1 MHQDA
6 EPTATMM
13 AAYIDELGPAESIR
27 VGPLPVP
34 VAGPT
39 DVLIAVS
46 AVAVN
51 PVDTFIRAGRYRT
64 AIAFP
69 FIVGRD
75 LVGTVVHAPIGTG
88 FTAGEQVWCNSLGH
102 DGRQG
107 SFAQFAVVPAARLY
121 RLPPGV
127 DPVVAVAVAHPAATA
142 HLGWFCHGE
151 LRAGETVYVGGGAGN
166 VGRAAITMAAYA
178 GARVIAGARPADQAA
193 CRAAGAE
200 SVVDYSD
207 AELGIRIR
215 DIAPDGVDLY
225 WDTSGRGNLA
235 HAMQAVRLRG
245 RVLLSAGQIEPLPVS
260 SWQLYTHDISLRGFV
275 ISRATVTELADAA
288 QLINLLLASGQLTV
302 RIADQLPLDRA
313 ADAHRRLEEGKVS
326 GRLVL
331 RVPAAN
337 QSGVQQT
344 R

>member
-1 MHQDA
+1 
-6 EPTATMM
+6 MM
-13 AAYIDELGPAESIR
+13 AAYVDELGPAESIR
-27 VGPLPVP
+27 VGQLPVP
-34 VAGPT
+34 VPGPT
-39 DVLIAVS
+39 DVLIAVT

-51 PVDTFIRAGRYRT
+51 PVDTFIRGGRYHT
-64 AIAFP
+64 AITFP
-69 FIVGRD
+69 FIIGRD
-75 LVGTVVHAPIGTG
+75 LVGTVVHPPNGTG

-178 GARVIAGARPADQAA
+178 GARVIAGCRPADQAA
-193 CRAAGAE
+193 CRAAGADE
-200 SVVDYSD
+200 VVDYSD
-207 AELGIRIR
+207 PELDIRIR
-215 DIAPDGVDLY
+215 AMAPGGVDVY

-235 HAMQAVRLRG
+235 HAIEAVRLRG
-245 RVLLSAGQIEPLPVS
+245 RILLSAGQVEPLPVS

-288 QLINLLLASGQLTV
+288 QLINLLLDSGQLIA
-302 RIADQLPLDRA
+302 RIADQLPLARA
-313 ADAHRRLEEGKVS
+313 ADAHRRVEAGEVS

-331 RVPAAN
+331 RVPAAH
-337 QSGVQQT
+337 GVGG
-344 R
+344 